1 MPHASR
7 ASRIAVCSGNHM
19 ASAPPLNGPERTGSS
34 FAEALH
40 GLAAGSVSLGYTRQ
54 ALAAAL
60 AAGGPGASGARSLI
74 AAAWEDGHLSAED
87 YEALAADLGHDL
99 REDDPTE
106 WSDALVSEFAPTG
119 DTAQQQP
126 DAAGHEDGQPR
137 VAPLAPDAVLRE
149 RFVLHSQ
156 VDTSGMSEVYKAL
169 DRRRQEAGAA
179 NPWIAIKLVAP
190 ACPRYREALRLLQ
203 REAAL
208 AQRLEHPHIVRVFD
222 FDRDGDHAFITME
235 WLEGESLAALLTRQ
249 QHRPLA
255 GALARQILTEVADA
269 LQFAHSCAITHADV
283 KPGNIF
289 LTREGPVKLL
299 DFGVARD
306 GDEQATDARTPAY
319 ASCEVLEGQSPT
331 PQDDVYALA
340 CVAYR
345 MLAGRRVFGHD
356 DALGAERAGRRPARI
371 HRLTDGQWQALA
383 QALALRREA
392 RTADVAGFIQ
402 AFNATPAPAAPVI
415 TAATVANAVPPARR
429 RPAWLALGAGVA
441 LVALALILW
450 RSPAP
455 APQETATTTPP
466 RDAPTGL
473 VGPPLPEP
481 IVAPVAPASRKS
493 ATAPAARASKNTSPP
508 RDERPTDRAPETP
521 ATPLATAPST
531 TRGSADITAPQSV
544 TPAVAASAAGPAIAP
559 AVSVAPPALPPA
571 PGTATAAPTL
581 DAPSTAPVTPPIDAP
596 PPPGLREVALASL
609 KFRRYVEPR
618 PRWRN
623 LEPDPAG
630 WVDLSFVVDAQ
641 GKTRDV
647 TVTDASPAGRY
658 DEAASAAV
666 RRWRFE
672 PVTEGGQ
679 PVERRSAVR
688 LRFEPE

>member
-1 MPHASR
+1 
-7 ASRIAVCSGNHM
+7 M
-19 ASAPPLNGPERTGSS
+19 ASVPPLNRPEGASDS

-40 GLAAGSVSLGYTRQ
+40 ELTAGSASLGFARR
-54 ALAAAL
+54 ALAATL
-60 AAGGPGASGARSLI
+60 AGGGPAATDARALVVT
-74 AAAWEDGHLSAED
+74 AWENGQLNVED
-87 YEALAADLGHDL
+87 YEALVADLGHDL
-99 REDDPTE
+99 EEDDPTE
-106 WSDALVSEFAPTG
+106 WSEAVVSEFAPTG
-119 DTAQQQP
+119 DTARQQR
-126 DAAGHEDGQPR
+126 DAAAHTDGPPP
-137 VAPLAPDAVLRE
+137 AASLSAGAVLRE
-149 RFVLHSQ
+149 RFVLQ
-156 VDTSGMSEVYKAL
+156 TPVGISGMSEVYKAL

-179 NPWIAIKLVAP
+179 NPWVAIKLVAP
-190 ACPRYREALRLLQ
+190 VCPRYRDALRLLQ

-208 AQRLEHPHIVRVFD
+208 AQRLDHPHIVRVFD

-235 WLEGESLAALLTRQ
+235 WLEGESLAELLTRQ

-255 GALARQILTEVADA
+255 GALARQLLAEVADA
-269 LQFAHSCAITHADV
+269 LQFTHSRAITHADV

-289 LTREGPVKLL
+289 LTRDGPVKLL
-299 DFGVARD
+299 DFGVACVGEDASR
-306 GDEQATDARTPAY
+306 GPAADARTPAY

-345 MLAGRRVFGHD
+345 MLAGHRVFGHD

-383 QALALRREA
+383 QALAFRREA

-402 AFNATPAPAAPVI
+402 AFNATSAAAAPAA
-415 TAATVANAVPPARR
+415 TAATNATIVPPARR
-429 RPAWLALGAGVA
+429 RMVWLAPGAA
-441 LVALALILW
+441 VALAALALALW

-455 APQETATTTPP
+455 APQETATTTAPS

-481 IVAPVAPASRKS
+481 IVVPVAPAAK
-493 ATAPAARASKNTSPP
+493 AAKNTSPQ
-508 RDERPTDRAPETP
+508 RDERPTERAPETP
-521 ATPLATAPST
+521 ATQLATVPST
-531 TRGSADITAPQSV
+531 TRDTADITAAESV
-544 TPAVAASAAGPAIAP
+544 TPTVAAAAPSPGIAP
-559 AVSVAPPALPPA
+559 AVSVAPLPP
-571 PGTATAAPTL
+571 PPLPDTATAAPAL
-581 DAPSTAPVTPPIDAP
+581 DAPPPAPAASPVEAP
-596 PPPGLREVALASL
+596 TPPGLREVALASL

-641 GKTRDV
+641 GETRDV